1 MTKKISSYI
10 KITLIY
16 FLFSILWIYFSDAT
30 INLLFEDV
38 DKLQFF
44 QTIKGGLFVSI
55 SSVILYFYSKRQ
67 FINLQNEKSINKFIS
82 DQIRKFSPLDYLK
95 QARGTTYFVI
105 NDGDDKV
112 YSYYE
117 SES

>member
-1 MTKKISSYI
+1 MIKRMSSYV

-16 FLFSILWIYFSDAT
+16 FLFSILWIYFSDTA
-30 INLLFEDV
+30 INLLFEDL

-67 FINLQNEKSINKFIS
+67 FINLQNEK
-82 DQIRKFSPLDYLK
+82 DEL
-95 QARGTTYFVI
+95 ARTNYILENIIENAPIMIF
-105 NDGDDKV
+105 
-112 YSYYE
+112 
-117 SES
+117 